1 MPKHLKGSQEMKD
14 HMKHLRSLRKNKSSK
29 EVVESKSEAPAE
41 SSKEVVEEP
50 IIGTGKKTSSWIR
63 HVQQYAKANNMTYFK
78 ALKDPKLK
86 EGYKK

>member
-1 MPKHLKGSQEMKD
+1 MPRHLKGSQEMKD

-29 EVVESKSEAPAE
+29 EIVESKSEAPTE

-50 IIGTGKKTSSWIR
+50 IIGTGKKLNTWIR
-63 HVQQYAKANNMTYFK
+63 HVQQFAKTHNINYFE
-78 ALKDPKLK
+78 ALKHANIR